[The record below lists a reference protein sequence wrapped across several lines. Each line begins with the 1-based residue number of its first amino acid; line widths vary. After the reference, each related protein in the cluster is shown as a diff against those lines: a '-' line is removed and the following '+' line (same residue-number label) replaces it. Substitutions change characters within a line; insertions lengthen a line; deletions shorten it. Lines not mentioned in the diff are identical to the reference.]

1 MYFKSN
7 SPFDVM
13 KHSNDYAKSTVVS
26 KPLPKQEEAK
36 PDEFVGTTVGSSENS
51 VTESVIDTVAKPNQN
66 KKQRVRSAL
75 IIGGSVATLGTLT
88 LALTKGKLSQKTAT
102 AMNNLMEKISKKTEQ
117 LKDKPSISKLEGMY
131 LSGLQKANR
140 TMFMIRGAI
149 FNISPLKDVL
159 FDKFIRQKC
168 GLQKPCDAIT
178 NWFKDLSFATVKS
191 SYKKASKSI
200 DKMSKTFEDVNSR
213 LLSHGPERI
222 VAKPFEK
229 NQLSEITKR
238 TASIR
243 TAFDTHFIPSQL
255 EKRSEDLVKQFDG
268 LGNKVYDKIYGNMK
282 GFVKDINAWT
292 SFVPEEIIAKDK
304 AKIMASL
311 ADKRR
316 IITNNPTNNYNKLG
330 EILSELDS
338 AINPKDKDSRKFVKS
353 LRDLSKRYI
362 TASGADEAAIREEI
376 AKTIN
381 ATLKH
386 ARAVSSSQIY
396 SPAENKKIMSKLRE
410 FGKVINTDKKGHIE
424 EILTIYRKI
433 LPPEEYEKVK
443 KIAQKTIKDMNKAV
457 HNEGFEYVDKVR
469 DLATGS
475 ALTDVAIGTVLP
487 LASTGVAIGA
497 AKTKEKKRSVALKY
511 GIPLI
516 VGMATTMISTIKLVS
531 GGKSLMLGT
540 LSGVVANEVCERID
554 NNLKK
559 KSQAPETSEDKKVSK
574 KQKTGN

>member
-1 MYFKSN
+1 MEGFVYFKSN

-26 KPLPKQEEAK
+26 KPSPKQEEVQTK

-51 VTESVIDTVAKPNQN
+51 MTESVIDTVTKPNQN

-75 IIGGSVATLGTLT
+75 IIGGSVATLGALS
-88 LALTKGKLSQKTAT
+88 LALTKGKLSQKTAA

-131 LSGLQKANR
+131 LSGLQKVNR

-159 FDKFIRQKC
+159 FDKFVRQKC

-213 LLSHGPERI
+213 LLSHGAERI
-222 VAKPFEK
+222 QGAKPFEK
-229 NQLSEITKR
+229 SQLAEISKR

-243 TAFDTHFIPSQL
+243 TAFDTHFMPSQL

-338 AINPKDKDSRKFVKS
+338 AINPKDKASRKFVKS

-362 TASGADEAAIREEI
+362 TASGADEAVIR
-376 AKTIN
+376 
-381 ATLKH
+381 
-386 ARAVSSSQIY
+386 
-396 SPAENKKIMSKLRE
+396 
-410 FGKVINTDKKGHIE
+410 
-424 EILTIYRKI
+424 
-433 LPPEEYEKVK
+433 
-443 KIAQKTIKDMNKAV
+443 
-457 HNEGFEYVDKVR
+457 
-469 DLATGS
+469 
-475 ALTDVAIGTVLP
+475 
-487 LASTGVAIGA
+487 
-497 AKTKEKKRSVALKY
+497 
-511 GIPLI
+511 
-516 VGMATTMISTIKLVS
+516 
-531 GGKSLMLGT
+531 
-540 LSGVVANEVCERID
+540 
-554 NNLKK
+554 
-559 KSQAPETSEDKKVSK
+559 
-574 KQKTGN
+574 